1 MFPNLSHQC
10 FGRKM
15 IEALPRQKIHK
26 IHVCRICANFVPEH
40 ISPTWSRW
48 WEALWWIW
56 GMRLTWCAFLG
67 NHSEDSLP
75 VIFPILTNRL
85 TFLISTF
92 LVFHKKSLFSNSRQ
106 VANKKLWLSLKAGTF
121 LFHSMSTRPNR
132 ECQRNITITLNGG
145 MATDHSCVFLC
156 N

>member
-10 FGRKM
+10 FGQKM
-15 IEALPRQKIHK
+15 IEALPRQKNHK
-26 IHVCRICANFVPEH
+26 IHVCKICANFVPEH

-67 NHSEDSLP
+67 NHSENSLP

-92 LVFHKKSLFSNSRQ
+92 LVFHKTGLFSNSSQ
-106 VANKKLWLSLKAGTF
+106 VANKKIKTF
-121 LFHSMSTRPNR
+121 F
-132 ECQRNITITLNGG
+132 EGRNIPVSFHEHSPKPW
-145 MATDHSCVFLC
+145 MPEKYYDHIKWRHGNRSLMCFLC

>member
-1 MFPNLSHQC
+1 MFPNLIHQC
-10 FGRKM
+10 FRQKM
-15 IEALPRQKIHK
+15 IGALPRQKIHK

-75 VIFPILTNRL
+75 EIFPILTNHL

-92 LVFHKKSLFSNSRQ
+92 LVFHKTG
-106 VANKKLWLSLKAGTF
+106 LSLILGRWRIKNWDF
-121 LFHSMSTRPNR
+121 LWRQ
-132 ECQRNITITLNGG
+132 E
-145 MATDHSCVFLC
+145 HSCFIPWALAQTVNAREILRSHYMAAWQQITHVFFM
-156 N
+156 